1 MLRRTDEGT
10 RKDVAIYIIV
20 FLFRKIIVKP
30 SLRGNPDYPGSVGMT
45 KQSQV
50 MDKQFYVYIMAN
62 DSNTVTYTGVTGNIK
77 RRVYEHKEKFVEGF
91 TKRYNID
98 KLVYYE
104 IFGDVINAITRE
116 KQIKGGSRNSKT
128 KLIERMNK
136 DWQDLYYEL

>member
-1 MLRRTDEGT
+1 
-10 RKDVAIYIIV
+10 
-20 FLFRKIIVKP
+20 
-30 SLRGNPDYPGSVGMT
+30 MT

-62 DSNTVTYTGVTGNIK
+62 DSNTVTYTGVTSDIK

-116 KQIKGGSRNSKT
+116 KQIKGGLRNSKT
-128 KLIERMNK
+128 KLIESMNK

>member
-1 MLRRTDEGT
+1 MLQLIFCFT
-10 RKDVAIYIIV
+10 ILSFII
-20 FLFRKIIVKP
+20 KS

-50 MDKQFYVYIMAN
+50 MDKQFYAYVMAN

-77 RRVYEHKEKFVEGF
+77 RRVFEHKEKFLEGF
-91 TKRYNID
+91 TQRYNIS

-116 KQIKGGSRNSKT
+116 KQIKGGLRNSKT

>member
-1 MLRRTDEGT
+1 
-10 RKDVAIYIIV
+10 
-20 FLFRKIIVKP
+20 
-30 SLRGNPDYPGSVGMT
+30 MT

-50 MDKQFYVYIMAN
+50 MEKQFYVYILAN
-62 DSNTVTYTGVTGNIK
+62 DTNTVTYTGVTGDIK
-77 RRVYEHKEKFVEGF
+77 RRVYEHKGEFVEGF
-91 TKRYNID
+91 TKKYNIN

-128 KLIERMNK
+128 KLIESMNK